1 MPFAE
6 MRPTTGYCEHF
17 EKGIKNANQFT
28 NIFNAIRRNATYHRV
43 LLSISKRVLKM
54 QTNL

>member
-1 MPFAE
+1 

-17 EKGIKNANQFT
+17 ENGIKNANQFI

>member
-17 EKGIKNANQFT
+17 ENGIKNFQT
-28 NIFNAIRRNATYHRV
+28 ITIFFIFAIK
-43 LLSISKRVLKM
+43 LIK
-54 QTNL
+54 